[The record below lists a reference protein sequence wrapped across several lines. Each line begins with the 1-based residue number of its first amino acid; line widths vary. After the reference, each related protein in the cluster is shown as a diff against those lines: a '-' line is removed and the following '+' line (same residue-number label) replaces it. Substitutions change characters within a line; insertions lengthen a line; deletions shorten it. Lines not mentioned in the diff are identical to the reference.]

1 MFKSIRW
8 KFIAIYFLP
17 VYIAM
22 IVVSVFI
29 IQQFQEYQ
37 LNMVSENLNNLGRR
51 EGLIK
56 SIADFDDLDTY
67 KEDIQKNI
75 DQWPT
80 GIKEEVFIVN
90 MDFKIIA
97 RSKNSG
103 TNKDAIDIL
112 DHILL
117 TQARKGKIEQKDI
130 YIESRDITTKNMAF
144 PIYDEKTNKPKG
156 ILYIRADLS
165 DVYKGLSQA
174 KNILMDGT
182 IIALLISAV
191 LGFLIARS
199 ITEPII
205 DVTKKASEMA
215 KGDFNQVV
223 EVRSDDEIG
232 QLAEMFNYVRAKLN
246 VTLSQV
252 SSEKSKL
259 EAILSHMADG
269 IIAVNNYGEIIHA
282 NPTAMEVLGIKDKKI
297 KYKSYDTIM
306 KDLNVNLTFSHIQKN
321 KGKNNFI
328 GQDVIKIGDTVLN
341 AKYAPYMDEKG
352 RKSGVVML
360 LEDITK
366 RQELDNM
373 RKEFVANVSHE
384 LKTPLTSIKSY
395 TETLLDGALEETEL
409 AKSFLQVVNS
419 EADRMNGLV
428 RDLLQLS
435 RLDSKKVQWNK
446 KNNDLIKIARD
457 AVKKMEIT
465 AQNKNQKLTFNTD
478 YEFISINADK
488 DRIEQV
494 IMNIISNSIKYTSN
508 EGKIQVDVYKDK
520 NYVITSI
527 KDNGIG
533 IPKKALGRLFER
545 FYRVDKAR
553 SREMGGTGLGLSI
566 AKQIVVAHNGEIQV
580 ESKEGVGTTVFIK
593 LPITKKRA

>member
-8 KFIAIYFLP
+8 KFITIYFLP

-22 IVVSVFI
+22 LIVSVFI

-37 LNMVSENLNNLGRR
+37 LNMVSENLNNLGRQ

-56 SIADFDDLDTY
+56 TIARFEDLNEY
-67 KEDIQKNI
+67 EEDIQRNI

-80 GIKEEVFIVN
+80 GLKEEVFIVN

-112 DHILL
+112 DYTLL
-117 TQARKGKIEQKDI
+117 TEARNGKTDQKDI
-130 YIESRDITTKNMAF
+130 YIESRNIVTKNMAF
-144 PIYDEKTNKPKG
+144 PIQLKGGQPKG

-165 DVYKGLSQA
+165 DVYKGLEKA
-174 KNILMDGT
+174 KIILIQGT
-182 IIALLISAV
+182 ILALFITV
-191 LGFLIARS
+191 ILGFLIGRS

-205 DVTKKASEMA
+205 DVTKKASKMA
-215 KGDFNQVV
+215 RGDFNQVV
-223 EVRSDDEIG
+223 EVKSDDEIG

-246 VTLSQV
+246 VTLSQI

-259 EAILSHMADG
+259 ETILSYMADG
-269 IIAVNNYGEIIHA
+269 LIAVNNYDEIIHA
-282 NPTAMEVLGIKDKKI
+282 NPTAMEMLGLKEEDIKN
-297 KYKSYDTIM
+297 KSYNEIM
-306 KDLNVNLTFSHIQKN
+306 NKLNENLSLKYIQKN
-321 KGKNNFI
+321 RRLSNYTGKETLR
-328 GQDVIKIGDTVLN
+328 IGDSILS
-341 AKYAPYMDEKG
+341 ASYAPYMDEKG
-352 RKSGVVML
+352 RKAGVVMVL
-360 LEDITK
+360 QDITK

-395 TETLLDGALEETEL
+395 TETLLDGALEEKDL
-409 AKSFLQVVNS
+409 AVSFLQVVNS

-435 RLDSKKVQWNK
+435 RLDSKKVLWNK
-446 KNNDLIKIARD
+446 KNSNLVKIGQD
-457 AVKKMEIT
+457 AVNKMEIT
-465 AQNKNQKLTFNTD
+465 AQNKNQTLS
-478 YEFISINADK
+478 FITKNQFLSVYVDK

-494 IMNIISNSIKYTSN
+494 IINIISNAIKYTPS
-508 EGKIQVDVYKDK
+508 EGHIQVKVYKDK
-520 NYVITSI
+520 NYAVASI

-533 IPKKALGRLFER
+533 IPKKAIPRLFER

-566 AKQIVVAHNGEIQV
+566 AKQIVVAHDGEIFV
-580 ESKEGVGTTVFIK
+580 ESKEGMGTEVFIK
-593 LPITKKRA
+593 IPINKKKD